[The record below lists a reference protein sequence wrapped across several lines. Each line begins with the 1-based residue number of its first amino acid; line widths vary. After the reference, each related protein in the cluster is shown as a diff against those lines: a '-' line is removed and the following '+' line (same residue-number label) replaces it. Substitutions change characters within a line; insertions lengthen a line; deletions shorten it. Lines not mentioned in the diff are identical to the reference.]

1 MPRPSWNWKTF
12 SVGTTQSGRTLIN
25 LFEESPLS
33 FEELLAREAIQNSKD
48 AHGTL
53 NAAKNSG
60 RIKLSKM
67 PEFKMEFR
75 LHEIKGE
82 KLKQVWDYLD
92 LSDLK
97 KFLTNSLSNKQNN
110 SSVPTP
116 EILDPKG
123 SLEILTISDFGAIG
137 LGGDLKEVVD
147 SNYFRALLSIGI
159 TGDKPKN
166 AGGTRGYGK
175 AAVIASSS
183 IFTVFAYSRFP
194 RSGTYKATRH
204 FGGVVYTFD
213 HKDASKK
220 YSGIGTFGDPSQ
232 SHEQVFFPLV
242 DEEADKAA
250 QVLGIP
256 IRKDAP
262 EYYGTTLIVM
272 APSTDLKEVLKTV
285 EHFWWPAIADGKL
298 DIDFFFTG
306 DKKPHVPRP
315 KSHPDLL
322 PYFEAYEI
330 AKGNREAVPPY
341 ESGSKWE
348 IEDRT
353 KLNKEVEKTGPKKYA
368 FGSSG
373 YRIDKNSGFVESEGA
388 IDDSKAPNSYIALI
402 RSLGM
407 VINYEELRFHK
418 DPVVHGVFIASE
430 EAEEIFVKQEPP
442 SHSRWFHPPKQLDH
456 LSKRKPETAKML
468 REIQDKLRDDIKQ
481 LKKKVQPP
489 EDLKRKRIEILAK
502 SFGVLF
508 KNPKQGGGQTVKRDS
523 QTIQINWLKK
533 AELELGSKGG
543 ESRRY
548 RSKIRVKN
556 STQDSQLENEFIVSL
571 IARIVEDEDQ
581 LGEKV
586 NVQFVNYPD
595 NFVIDAD
602 GAARGV
608 LKPEKWYEF
617 EGVTSDIGLVRV
629 LVSANVRDVPPAKT
643 SGTDLEGDTHE

>member
-1 MPRPSWNWKTF
+1 MPRPSWNWKSF

-25 LFEESPLS
+25 LFEESPLAY
-33 FEELLAREAIQNSKD
+33 EELLAREAIQNSKD

-53 NAAKNSG
+53 KAAKASG
-60 RIKLSKM
+60 RIKLSKV
-67 PEFKMEFR
+67 PDFKMEFR
-75 LHEIKGE
+75 LEEIKGE
-82 KLKQVWDYLD
+82 RLKVVWDYLD
-92 LSDLK
+92 LNDLK

-116 EILDPKG
+116 EILDLKDK
-123 SLEILTISDFGAIG
+123 LEILTISDFGAIG
-137 LGGDLKEVVD
+137 LGGDLKEAVD

-175 AAVIASSS
+175 SAVIASSS
-183 IFTVFAYSRFP
+183 VFTVFAYSRFP
-194 RSGTYKATRH
+194 QVGAYKATRH

-213 HKDASKK
+213 HKDGAKK

-242 DEEADKAA
+242 DKEADKAA
-250 QVLGIP
+250 EILGIP
-256 IRKDAP
+256 IRKDSP
-262 EYYGTTLIVM
+262 EQYGTTLIIL

-285 EHFWWPAIADGKL
+285 EHFWWPAITDGKL
-298 DIDFFFTG
+298 DIDFYFAG
-306 DKKPHVPRP
+306 DKKPQVPRP

-330 AKGNREAVPPY
+330 AKGNRDAVPPY
-341 ESGSKWE
+341 ESGSRWE
-348 IEDRT
+348 VEDRT
-353 KLNKEVEKTGPKKYA
+353 KLNKEVEKAGPKKYA

-373 YRIDKNSGFVESEGA
+373 YRIDKNSGFVESEGS
-388 IDDSKAPNSYIALI
+388 IDDSKSPNSYIALI

-418 DPVVHGVFIASE
+418 DPIVHGVFIASE

-456 LSKRKPETAKML
+456 LSKKKPETARML
-468 REIQDKLRDDIKQ
+468 REIQEKLRDDIKQ

-508 KNPKQGGGQTVKRDS
+508 KNPKHGGGQTVQRDS
-523 QTIQINWLKK
+523 QSIQINWLKK
-533 AELELGSKGG
+533 ADLELGSKGG

-556 STQDSQLENEFIVSL
+556 TTQGSNSDQEFIVSL
-571 IARIVEDEDQ
+571 TARIVEDEDQ
-581 LGEKV
+581 IGEKI
-586 NVQFVNYPD
+586 NIQIINYPD
-595 NFVIDAD
+595 SFVIDAE
-602 GAARGV
+602 GAVKGV
-608 LKPEKWYEF
+608 LKPDKWYEF

-629 LVSANVRDVPPAKT
+629 LVSANVRDVPAEKSP
-643 SGTDLEGDTHE
+643 DLNLDGEVNE